1 MAKSKELGMQA
12 FDQTLLNLY
21 YKARQHK
28 RVRLHR
34 QILPMIFGR
43 LSSPRV
49 VLKKFN
55 PTREQSL
62 VSQRKVRV
70 GLGCPWLVRR
80 NLQARFQE
88 SI

>member
-49 VLKKFN
+49 MLKKI
-55 PTREQSL
+55 QSYAGA
-62 VSQRKVRV
+62 VSGISAK
-70 GLGCPWLVRR
+70 G
-80 NLQARFQE
+80 
-88 SI
+88 

>member
-1 MAKSKELGMQA
+1 VALRRKEEVMAKSKELGMQA

-49 VLKKFN
+49 MLKKI
-55 PTREQSL
+55 QSYPGA
-62 VSQRKVRV
+62 VSGISAK
-70 GLGCPWLVRR
+70 G
-80 NLQARFQE
+80 
-88 SI
+88 